1 MVFSLVEFK
10 LNNKILV
17 ITLLALLGDTA
28 RAHDPKG
35 FDDTVLHTIAWH
47 GKDDL
52 LTNALED
59 EEIVVSTSNKEKY
72 KCIIPSIAPKELDG
86 EIQYSGPSPIDLL
99 VPLFTH
105 SCSYRIE
112 SYWTYEVCH
121 GNYIKQYHEERH
133 EKTSKLQEYY
143 LGKWD
148 KQKTANLKAQYEKS
162 EAEGEKMK
170 YKKIDGLNLPY
181 LELEMD
187 SGTVCDL
194 NGEPRVTKVLYVC
207 YLHGKNE
214 VYSLKE
220 TSTCNYEII
229 ILTPMLCGHPKYKP
243 QDNEENKVNCYPLG
257 NSPKKPKNLLMMEI
271 ESMKIKYQK
280 LTDVHK
286 NIKDAIAVINFD
298 EDGPIKVELFSNDI
312 PVVDGVGQKGP
323 TESEIGEEDNTSPMD
338 SFAKKAR
345 KAKELKPFVEFL
357 AGAYCLTGGSGWWK
371 FELCYGK
378 HVRQYHDDTS
388 IFLGYFDKEKHLEW
402 LDKNPSIRNKRKN
415 ENQLSNFYGGGD
427 ICDKTQQPRQVE
439 VKLKC
444 TEHSSSSNAISLY
457 LLEPRPCEYILNV
470 ESSQICDILPY
481 AGDNMILTELEGETL
496 YIVDSSNVNN

>member
-1 MVFSLVEFK
+1 MKFKVFCSLAV
-10 LNNKILV
+10 L
-17 ITLLALLGDTA
+17 LLAGYVS
-28 RAHDPKG
+28 AHDLKG
-35 FDDTVLHTIAWH
+35 FDDTVLHTLAWH
-47 GKDDL
+47 GKDEL
-52 LTNALED
+52 LTNAIGD
-59 EEIVVSTSNKEKY
+59 EEIIVATTNKEKY
-72 KCIIPSIAPKELDG
+72 KCIIPSIATKETDG
-86 EIQYSGPSPIDLL
+86 EVQYSGPSPIDLL
-99 VPLFTH
+99 IPLFTH

-143 LGKWD
+143 LGRWD
-148 KQKTANLKAQYEKS
+148 KQKTANLEALYDKSGSEEEKL
-162 EAEGEKMK
+162 K

-181 LELEMD
+181 LELDMD

-220 TSTCNYEII
+220 TSTCNYEVI
-229 ILTPMLCGHPKYKP
+229 ILTPMLCAHPKYKP

-280 LTDVHK
+280 LTD
-286 NIKDAIAVINFD
+286 
-298 EDGPIKVELFSNDI
+298 GPIKVELFSNDVPI
-312 PVVDGVGQKGP
+312 VDSISRKGLL
-323 TESEIGEEDNTSPMD
+323 ENEIGEEDNTSPMD

-345 KAKELKPFVEFL
+345 KSKELKPLLEFL
-357 AGAYCLTGGSGWWK
+357 DGAYCLTGGSGWWK

-378 HVRQYHDDTS
+378 HVRQFHDETS
-388 IFLGYFDKEKHLEW
+388 IFLGYFNKEKHVEW
-402 LDKNPSIRNKRKN
+402 LEKNPSIRNKRKN
-415 ENQLSNFYGGGD
+415 ENQLSNFYSGGD
-427 ICDKTQQPRQVE
+427 VCDKTQQPRQVE

-444 TEHSSSSNAISLY
+444 TEHSASSNSISLY

-481 AGDNMILTELEGETL
+481 AEENMLLPESLQKLEEETL
-496 YIVDSSNVNN
+496 YIIDSSNINN

>member
-1 MVFSLVEFK
+1 VDMKFSNYAVI
-10 LNNKILV
+10 ILL
-17 ITLLALLGDTA
+17 IFLADA
-28 RAHDPKG
+28 IAAHDPKG

-59 EEIVVSTSNKEKY
+59 EEIIVSTTNKEKY
-72 KCIIPSIAPKELDG
+72 KCIIPSIATKELDG

-121 GNYIKQYHEERH
+121 GKYIKQYHEERH

-148 KQKTANLKAQYEKS
+148 KEKTVTLKAFYENS
-162 EAEGEKMK
+162 DAEGAKMQ

-229 ILTPMLCGHPKYKP
+229 ILTPLLCAHPKYKP
-243 QDNEENKVNCYPLG
+243 QDIEENKVNCYPLG

-280 LTDVHK
+280 LTDVQK
-286 NIKDAIAVINFD
+286 NIENAIAVINLN

-312 PVVDGVGQKGP
+312 PDGTSQK
-323 TESEIGEEDNTSPMD
+323 ESTDTEIGEESNTSPMD
-338 SFAKKAR
+338 VLSKKAK
-345 KAKELKPFVEFL
+345 KAKELKPLLEFL
-357 AGAYCLTGGSGWWK
+357 AGSYCLTGGSGWWK
-371 FELCYGK
+371 FELCYEK
-378 HVRQYHDDTS
+378 HVRQYHEDTS
-388 IFLGYFDKEKHLEW
+388 IFLGYFNKEKHLEW
-402 LDKNPSIRNKRKN
+402 LEKNPSIRNKRKN
-415 ENQLSNFYGGGD
+415 ENQLSNFYSGGD
-427 ICDKTQQPRQVE
+427 VCDKTNQHRQVE

-481 AGDNMILTELEGETL
+481 AGDNMLLMESLQKMEEETL
-496 YIVDSSNVNN
+496 YIIDSSNINN

>member
-1 MVFSLVEFK
+1 MRF
-10 LNNKILV
+10 KILYYVVV
-17 ITLLALLGDTA
+17 ILLMGGIS
-28 RAHDPKG
+28 AHDLKG
-35 FDDTVLHTIAWH
+35 FDDSILHTIAWH
-47 GKDDL
+47 GKDEL
-52 LTNALED
+52 LANSLED
-59 EEIVVSTSNKEKY
+59 EEIIVATTNKEKY
-72 KCIIPSIAPKELDG
+72 KCIIPSIATKELDG
-86 EIQYSGPSPIDLL
+86 DIQYSGPSPIDLL

-121 GNYIKQYHEERH
+121 GNYIKQYHEERY

-143 LGKWD
+143 LGRWD
-148 KQKTANLKAQYEKS
+148 KQKTANLKALYAKS
-162 EAEGEKMK
+162 ESEGEKMK

-229 ILTPMLCGHPKYKP
+229 ILTPMLCAHPKYKP

-257 NSPKKPKNLLMMEI
+257 NSPKKPKNLLLMEI

-280 LTDVHK
+280 LTD
-286 NIKDAIAVINFD
+286 
-298 EDGPIKVELFSNDI
+298 GPIKVELFSNDI
-312 PVVDGVGQKGP
+312 PIIDGTGQKGLLE
-323 TESEIGEEDNTSPMD
+323 TEITEEDNTSPMEV
-338 SFAKKAR
+338 FAKKAR
-345 KAKELKPFVEFL
+345 KSKELKPLLEFL
-357 AGAYCLTGGSGWWK
+357 GGSNCLTGGSGWWK

-378 HVRQYHDDTS
+378 HVRQYHADTS
-388 IFLGYFDKEKHLEW
+388 IFLGYFNKDKHLEW
-402 LDKNPSIRNKRKN
+402 LEKNPSIRNKRKN
-415 ENQLSNFYGGGD
+415 ENQLSNFYSGGD
-427 ICDKTQQPRQVE
+427 VCDKTLQPRQVE

-444 TEHSSSSNAISLY
+444 TEHTSSSNSISLY
-457 LLEPRPCEYILNV
+457 LLEPKPCEYILNV

-481 AGDNMILTELEGETL
+481 VEENMLLPESVQKLEEETL
-496 YIVDSSNVNN
+496 YIIDSSNIND